1 MRLWLRED
9 KTGETSVIVS
19 EVETRTGADLE
30 NVARAVS
37 EQVFAHC
44 TQALALD
51 PQERGVVERGEDV
64 AVG

>member
-30 NVARAVS
+30 NVARAVL

-51 PQERGVVERGEDV
+51 PQEHGIVERGEDV